1 VVNDPVDP
9 VTKFGGN
16 HQPRFCGGRTLSNRF
31 FASARQAE
39 ITWFDLR
46 QADGKRGQLSLAWPR
61 NTHGFARSSHQWEFE
76 RRSASTN
83 SSAEFALATSIP
95 GASGVQVI
103 CVILI
108 SRGSFGIG
116 KEDGGDGKSDTLK
129 QPCLSEFLYGNVD
142 RRAGSIRATWKVSIF
157 SSNPFRSARSA
168 DTTFSLSDLLG
179 N

>member
-1 VVNDPVDP
+1 MVNDPVGP

-39 ITWFDLR
+39 ITLFDLR

-61 NTHGFARSSHQWEFE
+61 NTQGFARSSHQWEFE

-83 SSAEFALATSIP
+83 SAAELALATSIP
-95 GASGVQVI
+95 GASGFQVI

-108 SRGSFGIG
+108 SREVRHQSKKMVAAWKG
-116 KEDGGDGKSDTLK
+116 DTLK
-129 QPCLSEFLYGNVD
+129 
-142 RRAGSIRATWKVSIF
+142 GSVRFPYFFRDGRLASIKLAL
-157 SSNPFRSARSA
+157 P
-168 DTTFSLSDLLG
+168 
-179 N
+179 